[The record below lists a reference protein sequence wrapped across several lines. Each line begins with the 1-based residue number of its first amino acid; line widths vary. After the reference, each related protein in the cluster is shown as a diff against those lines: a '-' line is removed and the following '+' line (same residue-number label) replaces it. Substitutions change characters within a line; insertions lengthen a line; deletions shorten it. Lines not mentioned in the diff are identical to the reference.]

1 MTTPFVITDKLIPVM
16 VINQLADAM
25 PMANALVAG
34 GLTTLEVTL
43 RTPCALDAIAAI
55 ASALP
60 EANVGAGTVTSPAE
74 YEAVT
79 EAGARFAISPGQT
92 PALLASATAGRIPL
106 IPGAVTASEV
116 MTATAAGFET
126 LKFFPASAAGG
137 AAILK
142 ALSGPFPDVKF
153 MPTGGINRDNL
164 GDYLSLG
171 NVVAAGG
178 SWMLPANLL
187 AAKDWNGVEQA
198 ARQAMQLVESLT
210 GDR

>member
-1 MTTPFVITDKLIPVM
+1 
-16 VINQLADAM
+16 
-25 PMANALVAG
+25 
-34 GLTTLEVTL
+34 
-43 RTPCALDAIAAI
+43 
-55 ASALP
+55 
-60 EANVGAGTVTSPAE
+60 
-74 YEAVT
+74 
-79 EAGARFAISPGQT
+79 
-92 PALLASATAGRIPL
+92 
-106 IPGAVTASEV
+106 

-187 AAKDWNGVEQA
+187 AAKDWKGVEQA